1 MSIGQ
6 ESGSSLAGW
15 FWLLSVSGKVM
26 VMMLA
31 GAAVVWR
38 LDWGWRIHFQDG
50 SLSQN
55 VPVGFE
61 FMEVTEQKR
70 PMPVKEEFITY
81 IT

>member
-1 MSIGQ
+1 
-6 ESGSSLAGW
+6 
-15 FWLLSVSGKVM
+15 
-26 VMMLA
+26 MMLA